1 MGQEQMAGVPDSR
14 DTGRKLL
21 TLVWANA
28 PENQWV
34 PVVGRR
40 ECSVE
45 FPFIFFF
52 FPKSDILL
60 RCLQALLPSL
70 VTQIGLWEALL
81 WLSSFPPVN
90 EEGLYRPWLWQGWV
104 FLGVGLLGQRLAC
117 LFWLPRVPSSR
128 PPPSVYFAFG
138 LNRTALFPWVL
149 CHSSLD
155 KLSALFSQLL
165 SSLPPSTRLP
175 NTHPG
180 LSRSS
185 PSALWNHLLPILQAG
200 ARLSHFPFGGGERG
214 FSEASEREKL
224 VPKGSCRPEVIG
236 LVKAVTLF

>member
-1 MGQEQMAGVPDSR
+1 MTLARLGFPGCGPAGTASGMPI
-14 DTGRKLL
+14 L
-21 TLVWANA
+21 TS
-28 PENQWV
+28 P
-34 PVVGRR
+34 
-40 ECSVE
+40 
-45 FPFIFFF
+45 
-52 FPKSDILL
+52 
-60 RCLQALLPSL
+60 
-70 VTQIGLWEALL
+70 
-81 WLSSFPPVN
+81 
-90 EEGLYRPWLWQGWV
+90 
-104 FLGVGLLGQRLAC
+104 
-117 LFWLPRVPSSR
+117 VPSSR